1 MQDVVD
7 MMENYSEPADI
18 SQPDCDTFDHIGA
31 AELGM
36 AFHLAETMAEKD
48 EEVFTE
54 EDDEILSILAKED
67 VESDI
72 EMIDPRSKSE
82 SEVEVQPFEAH
93 VMGLCGIRQLSQP
106 DYMA

>member
-7 MMENYSEPADI
+7 MMENYSDPADI
-18 SQPDCDTFDHIGA
+18 TEPDCDTFDHIGA
-31 AELGM
+31 AEVGM

-67 VESDI
+67 AESDI

-93 VMGLCGIRQLSQP
+93 VMGLCGLR
-106 DYMA
+106 